1 MLPPIYCDL
10 SYPISDI
17 FACSFTTIPFNSP
30 LLTAAVFTL
39 QEIILILH
47 QTPNSH
53 DLAKISKVDSF

>member
-1 MLPPIYCDL
+1 MLPPIYSDL

-39 QEIILILH
+39 QENH
-47 QTPNSH
+47 FDTTPDTKFTRFGKN
-53 DLAKISKVDSF
+53 I